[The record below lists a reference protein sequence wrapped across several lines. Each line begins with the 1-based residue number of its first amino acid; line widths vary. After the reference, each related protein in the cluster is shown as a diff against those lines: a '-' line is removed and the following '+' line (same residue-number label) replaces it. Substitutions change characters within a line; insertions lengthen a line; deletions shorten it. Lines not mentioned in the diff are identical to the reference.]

1 VEKTHSINGQSLA
14 VKKAMPK
21 EKTVSGSAMSHHS
34 GYARA
39 DRSNYNHN
47 DHIMQRERGRF
58 NNNFNED
65 FNYNQNYN
73 RYDNDYSDTFN
84 SNNQNNFNDPYSN
97 NNLMNIN
104 NNGLRMDPFHI
115 ENNHMSTQQI
125 PNNLANFALL
135 AQKMLQNFNAAGVTF
150 PSMPLQQPQQLNRPP
165 LPPINNINMNGPRS
179 DIDRSNQ
186 LNGIY

>member
-1 VEKTHSINGQSLA
+1 
-14 VKKAMPK
+14 M
-21 EKTVSGSAMSHHS
+21 
-34 GYARA
+34 
-39 DRSNYNHN
+39 
-47 DHIMQRERGRF
+47 
-58 NNNFNED
+58 NN
-65 FNYNQNYN
+65 
-73 RYDNDYSDTFN
+73 
-84 SNNQNNFNDPYSN
+84 
-97 NNLMNIN
+97 N

-135 AQKMLQNFNAAGVTF
+135 AQKMLQNFNAAGVSF